1 MSTSSKTT
9 SYNNVLENTFSN
21 LEPKNF
27 RVDYKSPP
35 IVFVCGGPMLENS
48 LRALIFES
56 LDEEG
61 SELEGNMV
69 IAENIKDYFKEGAY
83 KDLMDFEDDI
93 ANISS
98 LIIICLESAGSL
110 VELGLFCNRKEI
122 KNRLLVFVPDEEVQ
136 GNIEKEI
143 PEYSSFIY
151 LGPLQSLKDEC
162 ADSVRIYPFPQ
173 KDKFG
178 GGYEEID
185 FIKEDILNKYAKTKK
200 LDTFDENNSGH
211 LAFLIYEIIRVAQ
224 PIKLTEIELA
234 LICMEIDIEQKVVTR
249 LIYLISN
256 FKLISC
262 YEYSNT
268 KYYYVFNRELNK
280 VKLKSSFDFKN
291 STREL
296 FHSFNPAFNKQID
309 EANKKRFAVFKHIIK
324 KVEVTK

>member
-1 MSTSSKTT
+1 MSTSTKNI
-9 SYNNVLENTFSN
+9 SYNNVLESTFSN
-21 LEPKNF
+21 LEPEKF

-56 LDEEG
+56 LDDENEELG
-61 SELEGNMV
+61 GNMV
-69 IAENIKDYFKEGAY
+69 YAENIKDYFKEGAY

-136 GNIEKEI
+136 GNKEKEI

-162 ADSVRIYPFPQ
+162 GDSVRIYPFPK

-178 GGYEEID
+178 GYEEIE

-200 LDTFDENNSGH
+200 LDVFNEKNNGH
-211 LAFLIYEIIRVAQ
+211 IAFLIYEIIRIAQ

-234 LICMEIDIEQKVVTR
+234 LMCMDIDIELKVVTR

-291 STREL
+291 STSEL
-296 FHSFNPAFNKQID
+296 LNSFNPVFNKTID
-309 EANKKRFAVFKHIIK
+309 EANKKRFAVFKHINK
-324 KVEVTK
+324 KVEDTK